1 MARQPREAPRRLA
14 FSWPWVRVG
23 CLQERA
29 RRAVGLAL
37 NRTWRWVLLLVGVC
51 VQIHGT
57 LLGFYLE
64 GSAFCSGLPR
74 AFGNA
79 TRTRPEKWPQKVRPN
94 FFRGGEGAHKG
105 ERFARWH
112 LFFLGRFLGRF
123 LGPFLGHASGGR
135 EQPRSAARGWSPQG
149 LHAAPRALATGLRGP
164 RREASGKLSRMPRER
179 VTRLSRP
186 GRDLVG
192 QPGIEAPILVGGV
205 ARTPRGARG
214 REVWEQMRGR
224 PRAQRPPSRN
234 QYPLGAL
241 KHRLESVGISGQWG
255 PWAKRS
261 VRSNIAVMKK
271 MSLANGFLG
280 LSLGVGAP

>member
-1 MARQPREAPRRLA
+1 MARFWASIWRARP
-14 FSWPWVRVG
+14 FVRG
-23 CLQERA
+23 CLGRSEMRPERA
-29 RRAVGLAL
+29 QQSGPRKSVPFFSGAERAPTKAK
-37 NRTWRWVLLLVGVC
+37 
-51 VQIHGT
+51 
-57 LLGFYLE
+57 
-64 GSAFCSGLPR
+64 GS
-74 AFGNA
+74 
-79 TRTRPEKWPQKVRPN
+79 
-94 FFRGGEGAHKG
+94 RGGT
-105 ERFARWH
+105 
-112 LFFLGRFLGRF
+112 LFFLGRFLGRC

-255 PWAKRS
+255 PWATRS
-261 VRSNIAVMKK
+261 VRSNIAVTKK
-271 MSLANGFLG
+271 
-280 LSLGVGAP
+280 